1 MKTKLTFQNTVP
13 VLIVIGATL
22 LLSFLIAP
30 FVPPGVDWSTVF
42 RPAAREML
50 YLRSPF
56 NVDGFFNPP
65 WAAMAFIPFALLPE
79 QVGRVLL
86 IFVGLVAYA
95 YIAYKLGGSK
105 WAVTAI
111 VLSPPVLHNMLNGNM
126 DWLALLGLVM
136 PPQIGL
142 LFVVMKPQIGAAVM
156 IFWLV
161 ESWRTGG
168 YRQTIKVFWPI
179 MLATG
184 LSFLFYGL
192 WPLRARV
199 EVGLW
204 WNASLWPL
212 SLPVGLALLI
222 TSLRK
227 RDIFYAMGA
236 SPCFSPYILFHSWI
250 IAVYAIVRS
259 TPETL
264 AAVIG
269 LWMLVIIRYFG
280 G

>member
-1 MKTKLTFQNTVP
+1 MISKLSHRNFIYIITGIFLLV
-13 VLIVIGATL
+13 VMSFIV
-22 LLSFLIAP
+22 AP
-30 FVPPGVDWSTVF
+30 FVPSGVDWSTVF

-56 NVDGFFNPP
+56 NVEGFFNPP
-65 WAAMAFIPFALLPE
+65 WTVIALIPFALLPE

-86 IFVGLVAYA
+86 IFVGLIAYA

-105 WAVTAI
+105 WAITAI
-111 VLSPPVLHNMLNGNM
+111 VLSPPVLHNMLNGNI
-126 DWLALLGLVM
+126 DWLALLGLAM

-142 LFVVMKPQIGAAVM
+142 LFIAIKPQIGAAIV

-161 ESWRTGG
+161 ESWRAGG
-168 YRQTIKVFWPI
+168 YRQVIKVFWPLA
-179 MLATG
+179 LATI
-184 LSFLFYGL
+184 LSLFLYGL

-199 EVGLW
+199 EVDLW
-204 WNASLWPL
+204 WNASLWPV
-212 SLPVGLALLI
+212 SLPVGLALLV

-227 RDIFYAMGA
+227 RDIFYAIGA

-250 IAVYAIVRS
+250 IAVYAIVCS
-259 TPETL
+259 TPETI

-269 LWMLVIIRYFG
+269 LWILIAIRFFS
-280 G
+280 